1 MVWIARL
8 VGLDVAQQVMIA
20 LAVVIGHNWSV
31 FLRFNAGRGV
41 ATTLGVDIILM
52 PWLAIIIGAVIVII
66 LAVGSSPIPV
76 LVGMAA
82 LAVFSWLFHGPLSVT
97 VGLIALFVIMVVR
110 RLTAPR
116 MERSARVKTS
126 DLLLNRFLFDRDMRD
141 GKEWVKF
148 KQSSKP
154 EK

>member
-1 MVWIARL
+1 MVWIAKL
-8 VGLDVAQQVMIA
+8 VGLDVGQQVLIA

-66 LAVGSSPIPV
+66 LAAGSSPVPV

-82 LAVFSWLFHGPLSVT
+82 LPVFSWLFHGPLSIT
-97 VGLIALFVIMVVR
+97 LGLVALFIIMLVR

-126 DLLLNRFLFDRDMRD
+126 ELLINRFLFDRDMRD
-141 GKEWVKF
+141 GKKWAKS
-148 KQSSKP
+148 KRSSSPDK
-154 EK
+154 